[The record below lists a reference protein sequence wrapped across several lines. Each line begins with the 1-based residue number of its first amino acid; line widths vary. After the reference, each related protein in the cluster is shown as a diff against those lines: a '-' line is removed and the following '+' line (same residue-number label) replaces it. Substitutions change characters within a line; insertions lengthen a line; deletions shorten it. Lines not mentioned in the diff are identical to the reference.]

1 MLSVEE
7 DVECVCV
14 CVCAFFRV
22 LILSVRS
29 DGVVG

>member
-1 MLSVEE
+1 MLGVEE
-7 DVECVCV
+7 DVEWV

-22 LILSVRS
+22 LILSVWS

>member
-1 MLSVEE
+1 MLGVEE
-7 DVECVCV
+7 DVE

-22 LILSVRS
+22 LILSVWS